1 MSNKRKHE
9 GSSESPCESS
19 KRRHAVSLRSS
30 TQSSSLTYIE
40 QDSPEQSLPERSDN
54 EPGQN
59 INNQTFTTAVSTK
72 PDPLARLLGS
82 TVPSFSLPNPPVPDS
97 ESHSPQ
103 SVYLGKNPAKLP
115 PLPIIRDDALAKVPF
130 IHRGTL
136 SGEAS
141 EAVGSSYERL
151 EFLGDA
157 YLELMASRA
166 VLLRFPQFSPG
177 KLSQVRQLLVRNETL
192 GEFSMAYGLHE
203 RAQMPKELRTKY
215 SLDKTWIKV
224 MGDLFEAYVAAVISS
239 NPEHGFI
246 TVENWMKELWE
257 PILLKQ
263 SGEIKAPDPMA
274 KQNLATK
281 VCIKGIKPSYREVK
295 PPRQFKSEGQ
305 MEFYIGVFITGW
317 GYTNQLLG
325 SGNGPSKTEAG
336 YAAAEA
342 ALRNPLTAKIQRMKR
357 EHDAKAKAN
366 SNSEFIKDTQQK
378 KEISAK
384 SK

>member
-1 MSNKRKHE
+1 MGNKRKHE
-9 GSSESPCESS
+9 ETSESSCKSN
-19 KRRHAVSLRSS
+19 KRRHAVSLLPPIQNFR
-30 TQSSSLTYIE
+30 LTYVE
-40 QDSPEQSLPERSDN
+40 QDSPEQSLLERFDN
-54 EPGQN
+54 EPSQS
-59 INNQTFTTAVSTK
+59 INSKPSAKAVSSK
-72 PDPLARLLGS
+72 SDPLARLLES
-82 TVPSFSLPNPPVPDS
+82 TVPSFSLPNSPVPDS
-97 ESHSPQ
+97 ESHPPQ
-103 SVYLGKNPAKLP
+103 LGKNPARLP
-115 PLPIIRDDALAKVPF
+115 PLPIIRDEALAKVPF
-130 IHRGTL
+130 THRGTL
-136 SGEAS
+136 SGQAS

-151 EFLGDA
+151 EFMGDA

-177 KLSQVRQLLVRNETL
+177 KLSQARQLLVRNETL
-192 GEFSMAYGLHE
+192 GEFSMAYGFHE
-203 RAQMPKELRTKY
+203 RAQMPKELRNKY

-239 NPEHGFI
+239 DPEHGFI

-263 SGEIKAPDPMA
+263 SGEIRAPDPMA

-317 GYTNQLLG
+317 GYNDQILG
-325 SGNGPSKTEAG
+325 SGSGPSKTEAG

-357 EHDAKAKAN
+357 EHDAKAKAI
-366 SNSEFIKDTQQK
+366 SSSEATKDTRQK
-378 KEISAK
+378 K
-384 SK
+384 